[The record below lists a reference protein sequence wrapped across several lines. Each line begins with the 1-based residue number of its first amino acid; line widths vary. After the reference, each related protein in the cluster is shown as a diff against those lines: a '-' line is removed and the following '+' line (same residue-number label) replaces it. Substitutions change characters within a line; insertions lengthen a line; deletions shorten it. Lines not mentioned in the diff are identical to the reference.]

1 MSFRLSNIHDYNRF
15 VAIDLGSYRVRACI
29 YDIVEWELIL
39 KWKSSIRQN
48 RKNFLDGSITNLR
61 WVAETIDRAIVQA
74 ASKLENIPDD
84 IILTFSPEITLFDS
98 LTTQYIRADRESL
111 VTMQEIDTMIKKIE
125 HDSLDRAKE
134 KSKKQYGIVHDDIRL
149 VSSTLTS
156 IHIDGK
162 LVTNPLGFSGSNIL
176 IRVLNVFAPSS
187 EFNIM
192 RSILSSLG
200 KRTISVV
207 PTPLL
212 FSKVS
217 EQSEYALEKNAYIDL
232 GYLHTTMVFESHNEI
247 ISFETF
253 PFGVKNLLDTFS
265 RHYEDKTYLEI
276 ENILWN
282 DDIEYNEEQRSCL
295 QDFFQYLSDV
305 FSVLVARE
313 RDYMSMDTIFLSWGI
328 FQNEKY
334 RSMFYDTFH
343 TSYRNHFRRLEF
355 SRIPEKQIDPE
366 YMMCYALAILAQ
378 ELLVTKKDPLIRILR
393 YVLYNYE

>member
-1 MSFRLSNIHDYNRF
+1 MSFRLSNIHEYNRF

-29 YDIVEWELIL
+29 YEIEEWELIL
-39 KWKSSIRQN
+39 KGKSTVRQN

-61 WVAETIDRAIVQA
+61 GVAETIDRAIVQA
-74 ASKLENIPDD
+74 AMKLENIPDD
-84 IILTFSPEITLFDS
+84 IILTFSPEFTLFDS
-98 LTTQYIRADRESL
+98 LTTQYIRADRDSPI
-111 VTMQEIDTMIKKIE
+111 TMQEIDTMIKKIE
-125 HDSLDRAKE
+125 HDSLDRAKG
-134 KSKKQYGIVHDDIRL
+134 KSKKQYGVIHDDIRL

-212 FSKVS
+212 FSKIS
-217 EQSEYALEKNAYIDL
+217 EQSEYALEKNIYIDL
-232 GYLHTTMVFESHNEI
+232 GFLHTTIVFESRNEI
-247 ISFETF
+247 LSFETF
-253 PFGVKNLLDTFS
+253 AFWVKNLLDILARAFS
-265 RHYEDKTYLEI
+265 DKTYLEI
-276 ENILWN
+276 ENLLWN
-282 DDIEYNEEQRSCL
+282 DEVKHDAIEIAAIHE
-295 QDFFQYLSDV
+295 FFQYLTDV
-305 FSVLVARE
+305 FLALLSRE
-313 RDYMSMDTIFLSWGI
+313 KNEMIVNNIFLSWGI
-328 FQNEKY
+328 FQNDSY
-334 RSMFYDTFH
+334 RNIFFDTFH
-343 TSYRNHFRRLEF
+343 TSYKHDFRRLEL
-355 SRIPEKQIDPE
+355 SKIPDKKVDPDSI
-366 YMMCYALAILAQ
+366 MCYALGILAE